1 MYYFP
6 QQQRRTY
13 KPAPKQETVAIKV
26 NKDKI
31 NLLNRNSDDLIA
43 AKRRWI
49 GSCEECK

>member
-13 KPAPKQETVAIKV
+13 KPAPKQETVAVKV
-26 NKDKI
+26 KKYEI
-31 NLLNRNSDDLIA
+31 NLLNLNSDDLIA
-43 AKRRWI
+43 DKGRWI